1 MNEFSL
7 EKIFGQ
13 NDDQRPVCW
22 ALLGGTVSQYVAHP
36 PALVAGLRPGVGAVL
51 DDVADLVA
59 VVAGVFLLSAVPGDV
74 ARAVT
79 LVAAVLLLAALRQ
92 SLSCWQDRRF

>member
-13 NDDQRPVCW
+13 NDDQRPECW

-74 ARAVT
+74 PGAVT
-79 LVAAVLLLAALRQ
+79 LVAAILLLTALRQ